1 MRSPPRW
8 APRILSDS
16 RRLTTDA
23 GRITFPLG
31 ITMKILS
38 LKLPASLDAEL
49 EAAAARRRT
58 TKSALLREALASYLA
73 REAGAPQASEIPDE
87 VRESAPPSYGDAE
100 EGSEA
105 PSFLSL
111 AED

>member
-1 MRSPPRW
+1 
-8 APRILSDS
+8 
-16 RRLTTDA
+16 
-23 GRITFPLG
+23 
-31 ITMKILS
+31 MKILS

-73 REAGAPQASEIPDE
+73 REAGAPQPDE
-87 VRESAPPSYGDAE
+87 IRESAPPSYGDAG

-111 AED
+111 AEDLAGCVEGPADLSSNPEHLRDFGR